1 MLEVVVRISETR
13 AMAAK
18 VSDTSLADRLP
29 LVHKV
34 GAQSEI

>member
-18 VSDTSLADRLP
+18 VSDTSLADRPQLF
-29 LVHKV
+29 HKV
-34 GAQSEI
+34 DTQSEI